1 MISVALA
8 ATAVIAGVAAPA
20 FAQTYPSRPVKMV
33 VPFAPGGATDIIA
46 RTVAQKLSDRLGQSV
61 VIENKPGAG
70 TTVGNAEVAKAKPDG
85 YTLLF
90 APTPFVISQVV
101 YPTLPYDPR
110 KDFTPVSLLATSPF
124 ILVTNL
130 AVPAQ
135 SIAELVALAK
145 AKPGTLTF
153 CSAGNGTVPH
163 LAGELFKLRAGVDIV
178 HVPYKGGGPAIVDLV
193 GGQVNMMFAT
203 PIEVS
208 QHVQAGK
215 LRVLGATSRQAA
227 AGVSRYA
234 DARGKRLPRLR
245 RRVVL
250 RRPRAGRHAAR
261 DRQQARHR
269 AGRGDGASR
278 RARAVRR
285 AECRSQRAGAGGL
298 REVPGRRAGEV
309 GRHREAVRRES
320 GLSRRRLPP
329 GPPGHSGP
337 AAPAPDLV

>member
-1 MISVALA
+1 MGRLRIVHMISVALA
-8 ATAVIAGVAAPA
+8 ATAVSAGGAAPA

-46 RTVAQKLSDRLGQSV
+46 RSVAQKLSERLGQSV

-130 AVPAQ
+130 AVPAR
-135 SIAELVALAK
+135 SVAELVALAK

-215 LRVLGATSRQAA
+215 LRVLGATS
-227 AGVSRYA
+227 
-234 DARGKRLPRLR
+234 GKRLPAFPDTPTL
-245 RRVVL
+245 
-250 RRPRAGRHAAR
+250 A
-261 DRQQARHR
+261 
-269 AGRGDGASR
+269 
-278 RARAVRR
+278 
-285 AECRSQRAGAGGL
+285 
-298 REVPGRRAGEV
+298 
-309 GRHREAVRRES
+309 ES
-320 GLSRRRLPP
+320 GYPGFEVASFFGVLAPAGTPPEIVNKLATELAAVMELPDVRERFAAQ
-329 GPPGHSGP
+329 SAEANVQGP
-337 AAPAPDLV
+337 AAFAKFLDAEREKWADIVKRSGAKVD